1 MLNSNDLSICCY
13 AVSWHQLS
21 RLLRHTS
28 IKYWKALT
36 RNFSTVW
43 STSFRSNSGM
53 HLLTL
58 AYLAVTI
65 ATTSSFRSS
74 VLFRGISKRDFDI
87 HYSSSDK
94 RRLEASNFRH
104 LLKEHREFSM
114 VTSRPMTAADMDW
127 DPKSAP
133 KLDFNEDFY
142 SILEVDPEIKGK
154 ELKKAY
160 YKIVF
165 KYHPDN
171 KEGQEQKDLCNK
183 QMMVINA
190 AYKILK
196 DDDARVAYDRK
207 RRMGVYGEAAKVGKS
222 SGGNSNSRSQA
233 QTQTQQTQRKASSY
247 SSSSS
252 SDPFN
257 GYYRKE
263 PEDSGSTESLGDIF
277 SDFWS
282 EIRKGETKN
291 LVVDLLDFL
300 EDQVILALQNYL
312 GHLCALIFNYNS
324 ILWVVFISL
333 ILLLLWYVFITKIP
347 NSQSGGNPMGDIYS
361 QVRSGGKTQTQTEG
375 PRSKARVD
383 SEVQIMQSAIS
394 NLKVETYIY
403 LYYRW
408 IVRNEEADRN
418 AGENLLSV
426 HFSSIQNRIIYSC
439 EINVSHNNIT
449 KLPFPLSTLLSTVSH
464 GRYDE
469 GAIRLHS

>member
-1 MLNSNDLSICCY
+1 
-13 AVSWHQLS
+13 
-21 RLLRHTS
+21 
-28 IKYWKALT
+28 
-36 RNFSTVW
+36 
-43 STSFRSNSGM
+43 M

-58 AYLAVTI
+58 AYVAAIMVL
-65 ATTSSFRSS
+65 TSSFRAP
-74 VLFRGISKRDFDI
+74 VMFQGIRSLKPDVKPDVSISPSSKR
-87 HYSSSDK
+87 SLK
-94 RRLEASNFRH
+94 EGNFCH
-104 LLKEHREFSM
+104 LLKEHRKRSI
-114 VTSRPMTAADMDW
+114 VTSRQMTAADMDW

-171 KEGQEQKDLCNK
+171 KEGKEQKDLCNK

-222 SGGNSNSRSQA
+222 SGGSSNSRSQT

-247 SSSSS
+247 STN
-252 SDPFN
+252 SDPFS

-300 EDQVILALQNYL
+300 EDQVIAYITRQLFPFLQ
-312 GHLCALIFNYNS
+312 I
-324 ILWVVFISL
+324 
-333 ILLLLWYVFITKIP
+333 
-347 NSQSGGNPMGDIYS
+347 D
-361 QVRSGGKTQTQTEG
+361 
-375 PRSKARVD
+375 VD
-383 SEVQIMQSAIS
+383 SDPALWEM
-394 NLKVETYIY
+394 
-403 LYYRW
+403 
-408 IVRNEEADRN
+408 
-418 AGENLLSV
+418 
-426 HFSSIQNRIIYSC
+426 SIIIYFAFLHLYHIDTQQS
-439 EINVSHNNIT
+439 VRQRPYGGYL
-449 KLPFPLSTLLSTVSH
+449 LPGSFW
-464 GRYDE
+464 G
-469 GAIRLHS
+469 